1 MKHKFIGH
9 WILQLG
15 VLLIAF
21 HVGACNDT
29 SFMGSNSKKKPGGG
43 AGSGAG
49 KNGNGTDPN
58 VDITT
63 INEADLPKP
72 DINLGEGDEDPPLV
86 FGPEFKGSFLS
97 QGLESSQKSHLWVAT
112 TLGNAY
118 YFELDGKTIIR
129 KKKWNNLTNGSG
141 TRTYVTEGGVIMAQT
156 GGHLFWIDRENTPE
170 GALNRTSPTYFKL
183 SGPGTSDRV
192 CVVSYRKNEAR
203 YLGMAYGMGNFVE
216 FAMENTAPFAPKWDQ
231 QTGTV
236 NVGAAV
242 QWGYSCYIDQEN
254 LIYYSE
260 WVTKS
265 PAAVSLANLTAVAA
279 NTVAPNGSFSS
290 TNLTAETQGTS
301 KEPASYAMGGDRSGN
316 VFNGS
321 GYYTLAYEPK
331 NKTVWGGGYSGGNL
345 SIMPR
350 DCLTKTATCSGHA
363 AFPMATSIGAQVGP
377 LSALGNGYMVG
388 LVRQVGDIYIMNQK
402 VDGDITAGIE
412 ATKIDTV
419 EGDPYMYTDFTGAT
433 LYMTN
438 ALSDFDLTK
447 GKQFDPTKPIKA
459 TGFTWAAHSGKSDV
473 WSEIKL
479 EIRCYKAGEAKADF
493 EVVDPVKNAFEQTIA
508 NLKSCTGK
516 VADHVEVKLTQLNNK
531 STLMNVKKV
540 QITAYQ

>member
-1 MKHKFIGH
+1 MKHKFISH
-9 WILQLG
+9 WILKLG

-21 HVGACNDT
+21 QVGACNDT
-29 SFMGSNSKKKPGGG
+29 SFMGSNSKKKAGGG
-43 AGSGAG
+43 TGSGTG
-49 KNGNGTDPN
+49 KNGNGNGTDPN

-63 INEADLPKP
+63 INEADLPQP

-118 YFELDGKTIIR
+118 YFELDGKTIVR
-129 KKKWNNLTNGSG
+129 KKKWNNLTSGSG

-183 SGPGTSDRV
+183 SGPGASDRV

-216 FAMENTAPFAPKWDQ
+216 FAMDNTAPFAPKWDQ

-236 NVGAAV
+236 NVGATTL
-242 QWGYSCYIDQEN
+242 WGYSCYIDQEN

-260 WVTKS
+260 WVQSS
-265 PAAVSLANLTAVAA
+265 PAAVSLANLTAVNAT
-279 NTVAPNGSFSS
+279 TVAPNGSFSS
-290 TNLTAETQGTS
+290 TNLTNETQGTA
-301 KEPASYAMGGDRSGN
+301 KTPASYAMGGDRSGN

-331 NKTVWGGGYSGGNL
+331 NKTVWGGSGGNL

-350 DCLTKTATCSGHA
+350 DCLTKTATCAGHA
-363 AFPMATSIGAQVGP
+363 AFPIATSIGAQVGP

-388 LVRQVGDIYIMNQK
+388 LVRQAGDIFIMNQK

-419 EGDPYMYTDFTGAT
+419 KGDPYMYTDFTGAT

-447 GKQFDPTKPIKA
+447 GKQFDPAKPLKA
-459 TGFTWAAHSGKSDV
+459 VGFTWAAHSGKSDV
-473 WSEIKL
+473 WADIKL
-479 EIRCYKAGEAKADF
+479 EIRCYKAGEAKPDF
-493 EVVDPVKNAFEQTIA
+493 EVADAVKNAYEQTVL
-508 NLKSCTGK
+508 NLKSCNGK
-516 VADHVEVKLTQLNNK
+516 VVDHVEVQLTQLNNK
-531 STLMNVKKV
+531 STLMNVKKIQV
-540 QITAYQ
+540 TAYQ